1 MWLVMAQG
9 RNQAW
14 GWINIVKLRVET
26 KPLNKHMVGKEDSIF
41 Q

>member
-14 GWINIVKLRVET
+14 GWRNIVKLRVET